1 MAETI
6 PAKNNFL
13 KKISRSFVSF
23 FSVIVFLLMCV
34 LVTAA
39 VVWPLW
45 KWATTYPSSYSVC
58 VLGVAVIFVLWQI
71 FRVVRKAEKSRAIKL
86 SLRIFFIA
94 LGIAAFVFLVLA
106 NHRIIAFLV
115 LVVCIALSAAINSFF
130 HIKLNDKHRINTDRT

>member
-1 MAETI
+1 MVETI

-34 LVTAA
+34 LITAGI
-39 VVWPLW
+39 VWPLW
-45 KWATTYPSSYSVC
+45 KWATTSPSSYSVC
-58 VLGVAVIFVLWQI
+58 VLAIAVIFVLWQI
-71 FRVVRKAEKSRAIKL
+71 FRVVRKTEKSRAIKC

-106 NHRIIAFLV
+106 NHRIIAFCV
-115 LVVCIALSAAINSFF
+115 LFVCIALSAAINSFL
-130 HIKLNDKHRINTDRT
+130 HIKANDKLSINR